1 MEDNS
6 LLIKGRREGERY
18 NKIKYAQDL
27 CNLKKK
33 KKKQFE
39 GDERD
44 VERRYAFCLAHPKE
58 TLFLYGSHE
67 LAQITSS
74 SKRIME
80 ML

>member
-1 MEDNS
+1 
-6 LLIKGRREGERY
+6 
-18 NKIKYAQDL
+18 
-27 CNLKKK
+27 LKKK

-44 VERRYAFCLAHPKE
+44 VEKRYAFCLAHPKE
-58 TLFLYGSHE
+58 TLLLYGSHE